1 MKHAARIHKPL
12 RPHPLAL
19 ELSRAFTASAM
30 LAAMPL
36 ALAAPQGGTVT
47 AGQAA
52 IQHNGALTTITQGSQ
67 RAAIDW
73 RSFNV
78 GAAETVNFVQPNASS
93 AILNRVVGND
103 PSAIFGRITANG
115 QVMLINPN
123 GILFGRTA
131 QVDVGALTATTSNL
145 SNADFMAGRLQ
156 FTEPGRP
163 GATVENQGRITVAEG
178 GFAALVGRQVA
189 NSGVITARLGKV
201 ALAGGDAFV
210 LDLYG
215 DKLVNLV
222 VDPAALGALTDAQ
235 GQPLAARVDHSGE
248 IVADGGRVQ
257 LSVATVRQLV
267 DNLINLSGV
276 VRASSFTQAPGV
288 ISLQGDA
295 ATRVNVSGTLDTS
308 GESRGG
314 RIEVTG
320 REVNLQPGSLLA
332 ATGGQGSIAVGGDWQ
347 GRGPLAH
354 AEQVNVA
361 EGALLDAGGGTQG
374 QGGTVVLWS
383 GTRTQFA
390 GRIAAGGGSA
400 GGDGGQVE
408 VSSKGTLGFQGEVDV
423 FAANG
428 RQGALLLDP
437 LNLTIAATG
446 SGDSQIAADQLRYF
460 LTRGASV
467 TLSADNN
474 VTVDAEVNGL
484 VSGGGGV
491 AGGGLTLT
499 AGNNLSVNQ
508 NIVLNNGALN
518 LTATNGT
525 LTQADGTVLYTGSGA
540 ATLRGGAGVDL
551 GQVLSGGAVD
561 IRSANGAVNVR
572 NALVAATSN
581 GSAAPLATLNIEGA
595 GADTLNGALV
605 QGNATVRSVG
615 AEVGLAGAVLQT
627 NAGHLSVTAGTTLT
641 TSASNIGLV
650 SGGTIAAT
658 AGQAID
664 LGAVISTG
672 MATLTSSGAGV
683 TVRQAVTGAG
693 VSAAEGLTVNAAGAV
708 ALAGANTGAGGVNIT
723 TTSGNITSLGSIA
736 SQGGLVSTGNVILHA
751 DAGQV
756 GTTAA
761 PINVQAGGNV
771 LLDGHTGVTAATVL
785 ARGTVGIEA
794 DAGSVRFVADASAT
808 PTLRPITGAGGVPT
822 SVSIT
827 ARDAIDVAGAS
838 AGSGGITIDS
848 SAGTVTLRNASLF
861 SNGPV
866 RVEAEGAVTLLDGA
880 GIATT
885 GATGG
890 VTVTS
895 NNGTLTL
902 GNGGI
907 RAEGDAVDVT
917 LRSRGDMNING
928 DIQTRSGTIDLGSA
942 DGAVTVLASYDDAS
956 LGANATLDA
965 GNHASRSIIRVNGQ
979 NRVEVGELIA
989 YNSVDVSS
997 DAGDVVF
1004 KRGLGGDELGTF
1016 NGNQVHLRTGYVDY
1030 ARGYLEDYRP
1040 VVGRLVV
1047 RAAGSVELNGLN
1059 LDGNESETS
1068 LLPGLSVTAG
1078 RYIVSNNEI
1087 AVNKGDIELT
1097 STGTGAT
1104 DGVYLGNSVY
1114 SRGYDRVVGGV
1125 HQKTGYGIRI
1135 SGRTLGLFDNTLEM
1149 ARLPVDVYTLSWT
1162 EGTTPRTE
1170 TVDAAG
1176 FVVDDMGVRMRTAG
1190 GNYQMAGFRSD
1201 ATSTGIDDIRVF
1213 EVNAAGVE
1221 LSSGLQVRGVQG
1233 NASEYTDANREVAVP
1248 QPTEIAKIEIANNVA
1263 NYQDYRTGTGAYD
1276 NRGRLVAA
1284 TTVIPGQDRNIVV
1297 GSGSLAMTVAG
1308 VAEALPR
1315 TVPTTPRP
1323 YVPGTPIRIG
1333 NFAPR
1338 LTSLHTTPVQTNP
1351 VQSDDPDDPVVRG
1364 ATQGIGLKLLG
1375 FEESGDISTRVWSSR
1390 VHVLVSGGNFF
1401 LGGFNIDNAGYPSS
1415 VRSDGGFTVAGPARL
1430 VRTYEIGGVLQ
1441 PPEEVPITAEFLFQ
1455 FNSAERTQAE
1465 LISMRYDG
1473 SLPSTPLPSGA
1484 TLVSDWR
1491 AVALPSTGTPGTRVS
1506 VRLIDAAPPTV
1517 PSPATPGIAQGTP
1530 GVAYGVDVRAAV
1542 YPSYPGGSA
1551 TTGLQSGGQ
1560 VNPDFR
1566 SLRPAYLYRL
1576 FETTGEPYLDS
1587 VPSDGPRS
1595 YQLSNIVVDSI
1606 GAGSLY
1612 GTDTIGT
1619 RVFVFDGVI
1628 DSANGRR
1635 QTDSFTGVIVPG
1647 GTGIPGFNNSTVG
1660 FAGVGTGFS
1669 LATGTAGNTG
1679 AGTASGVNAGGV
1691 LTPGGQGGG
1700 GVPPS
1705 VDDRSSQDIA
1715 GGVTADPGAAG
1726 LGTGDVIFGSRPAG
1740 QADLGRGGAVPGSAV
1755 NVFKKRYRLA
1765 TSSNAS
1771 VCAPG
1776 VVQSTPAEGGAARE
1790 CAGP

>member
-1 MKHAARIHKPL
+1 MKHAARTHKPF

-19 ELSRAFTASAM
+19 EVSRVFTASAM

-115 QVMLINPN
+115 QVLLINPN

-145 SNADFMAGRLQ
+145 SNADFMAGRLH

-189 NSGVITARLGKV
+189 NSGIITARLGKV

-215 DKLVNLV
+215 DKLVNLI
-222 VDPAALGALTDAQ
+222 VDPAAMGALTDAH

-257 LSVATVRQLV
+257 LSVATVKQLV

-276 VRASSFTQAPGV
+276 VRATSFTQAQGV
-288 ISLQGDA
+288 ISLHGDA
-295 ATRVNVSGTLDTS
+295 NTHVSVSGTLDTS
-308 GESRGG
+308 GDRQGG

-320 REVNLQPGSLLA
+320 RDVTLQSGVSLA
-332 ATGGQGSIAVGGDWQ
+332 ATGGQGSIAVGGEWQ
-347 GRGPLAH
+347 GRGTLAH
-354 AEQVNVA
+354 ADQVNVA
-361 EGALLDAGGGTQG
+361 QGATLDASGGTQG

-383 GTRTQFA
+383 DKNTQFA
-390 GRIAAGGGSA
+390 GRIAASGGSVQ
-400 GGDGGQVE
+400 GDAGQVE

-428 RQGALLLDP
+428 RQGSLLLDP
-437 LNLTIAATG
+437 FNLTIASTG
-446 SGDSQIAADQLRYF
+446 SGDSQIAADQLRFF

-467 TLSADNN
+467 NLAADNN

-484 VSGGGGV
+484 VTGGGGV

-499 AGNNLSVNQ
+499 AGNNLTVNQ

-518 LTATNGT
+518 LTATGGL

-540 ATLRGGAGVDL
+540 ANLRGGAGVNL

-561 IRSANGAVNVR
+561 IRSADGTVAVR
-572 NALVAATSN
+572 NALVAATAN
-581 GSAAPLATLNIEGA
+581 GAVAPLASLNVEGA
-595 GADTLNGALV
+595 GAVTLNGALV
-605 QGNATVRSVG
+605 QGNATVRSVN
-615 AEVGLAGAVLQT
+615 AAVSLAGAVLQT
-627 NAGHLSVTAGTTLT
+627 NAGNLSVTAGTTLST
-641 TSASNIGLV
+641 AASNIGLV
-650 SGGTIAAT
+650 SGGTVSAT

-672 MATLTSSGAGV
+672 MATLTSTGAGV

-693 VSAAEGLTVNAAGAV
+693 AGAAGGLTVNAAGAV

-723 TTSGNITSLGSIA
+723 TSSGNITSLGSSA

-756 GTTAA
+756 GTTTA

-794 DAGSVRFVADASAT
+794 DAGGVRFVADASAT

-848 SAGTVTLRNASLF
+848 SAGAVTLRNASLF
-861 SNGPV
+861 SSGPV
-866 RVEAEGAVTLLDGA
+866 RVEAEGNVTLLDGA

-885 GATGG
+885 SATGG

-902 GNGGI
+902 GNAGI
-907 RAEGDAVDVT
+907 RAEGDAVNVT

-942 DGAVTVLASYDDAS
+942 DGAVTVLASYDDPS
-956 LGANATLDA
+956 LAANATLDA
-965 GNHASRSIIRVNGQ
+965 GNHASRSIVRVNGQ

-1004 KRGLGGDELGTF
+1004 KRGLGGRLEGTF
-1016 NGNQVHLRTGYVDY
+1016 NGNNVQLTTGYVDY
-1030 ARGYLEDYRP
+1030 ASGYQAQYRP
-1040 VVGRLVV
+1040 NVGRVEISAPL
-1047 RAAGSVELNGLN
+1047 GSVEVNGLN
-1059 LDGNESETS
+1059 LDGNESPTS
-1068 LLPGLSVTAG
+1068 LLPGLRITAG

-1114 SRGYDRVVGGV
+1114 SRGYDTVVGGV
-1125 HQKTGYGIRI
+1125 RQKIGYGIRI
-1135 SGRTLGLFDNTLEM
+1135 SGRTLGLFDNTAEM

-1162 EGTTPRTE
+1162 EGTTPRTV

-1176 FVVDDMGVRMRTAG
+1176 FVVDDMGVRVRTAG

-1201 ATSTGIDDIRVF
+1201 AASTDVDDIRVF
-1213 EVNAAGVE
+1213 EVNAAGIEV
-1221 LSSGLQVRGVQG
+1221 SSSLQVSGVQG
-1233 NASEYTDANREVAVP
+1233 NASNYTDGTRQVAVP

-1263 NYQDYRTGTGAYD
+1263 NYQDYRIGAGAYD

-1284 TTVIPGQDRNIVV
+1284 TTVIPGQDRDIVV

-1315 TVPTTPRP
+1315 TVPATPRP
-1323 YVPGTPIRIG
+1323 YVPGSPIRIG

-1351 VQSDDPDDPVVRG
+1351 VQSDDPNDPVVRG

-1375 FEESGDISTRVWSSR
+1375 FEENGDISTRVWSSR
-1390 VHVLVSGGNFF
+1390 VHVLLGGANFF
-1401 LGGFNIDNAGYPSS
+1401 LGGFNIDNVGFPSS
-1415 VRSDGGFTVAGPARL
+1415 VSPDAGFTVQGPARL
-1430 VRTYEIGGVLQ
+1430 VRTYEIGGVVQ
-1441 PPEEVPITAEFLFQ
+1441 PEEVVAVGAEFLFQ
-1455 FNSAERTQAE
+1455 FNSAERIQAE
-1465 LISMRYDG
+1465 FISARFTG
-1473 SLPSTPLPSGA
+1473 ALPSTPLPAGA
-1484 TLVSDWR
+1484 TLVSDWSL
-1491 AVALPSTGTPGTRVS
+1491 VLLPSTGTPGSIVT
-1506 VRLIDAAPPTV
+1506 VRLVDAAP
-1517 PSPATPGIAQGTP
+1517 SIASGAA
-1530 GVAYGVDVRAAV
+1530 GVAHGVDFRAGL
-1542 YPSYPGGSA
+1542 YPSHAGGST
-1551 TTGLQSGGQ
+1551 TTGLQSNGTVTPG
-1560 VNPDFR
+1560 FR
-1566 SLRPAYLYRL
+1566 LLRPSYVYRL
-1576 FETTGEPYLDS
+1576 DS
-1587 VPSDGPRS
+1587 NDDPFLSPVPTDGPRS
-1595 YQLSNIVVDSI
+1595 FQLDNIVVDSI
-1606 GAGSLY
+1606 GTNHLY
-1612 GTDTIGT
+1612 GSDIIGT

-1635 QTDSFTGVIVPG
+1635 QTDSFTGVIIPG
-1647 GTGIPGFNNSTVG
+1647 GSGIPGFNNSTVG
-1660 FAGVGTGFS
+1660 FTGVGTGFS
-1669 LATGTAGNTG
+1669 LATGTAGSTG
-1679 AGTASGVNAGGV
+1679 AGTATGVNAGGV
-1691 LTPGGQGGG
+1691 VIPGGQGGA

-1705 VDDRSSQDIA
+1705 VDDRSAQDTAGAVIA
-1715 GGVTADPGAAG
+1715 DAGAAG
-1726 LGTGDVIFGSRPAG
+1726 PGTGEVIFGSRPSV

-1776 VVQSTPAEGGAARE
+1776 VVQSAPAEGGAARD
-1790 CAGP
+1790 CGGP

>member
-1 MKHAARIHKPL
+1 MKHAARTHKPL

-19 ELSRAFTASAM
+19 AVSRAFTASAM

-78 GAAETVNFVQPNASS
+78 GAAETVNFVQPSASS
-93 AILNRVVGND
+93 VILNRVVGND

-215 DKLVNLV
+215 DKLVNLI

-235 GQPLAARVDHSGE
+235 GQPLAARVDHSGQ

-320 REVNLQPGSLLA
+320 REVSLQPGSSLA

-347 GRGPLAH
+347 GRGPLTH

-499 AGNNLSVNQ
+499 AGNDLSVNQ

-540 ATLRGGAGVDL
+540 ANLRGGAGVDL

-572 NALVAATSN
+572 HALVAATA
-581 GSAAPLATLNIEGA
+581 GGTAAPLASLNVDAA
-595 GADTLNGALV
+595 GAVSLNGALV
-605 QGNATVRSVG
+605 QGNATVRSANG
-615 AEVGLAGAVLQT
+615 AVNLAGAVLQS
-627 NAGHLSVTAGTTLT
+627 NAGNVQVDAGTTLT
-641 TSASNIGLV
+641 SATSNVGLV
-650 SGGTIAAT
+650 AGGTTTAT
-658 AGQAID
+658 AGGAID
-664 LGAVISTG
+664 LGVVISTG
-672 MATLTSSGAGV
+672 TAQLRSSGAGV
-683 TVRQAVTGAG
+683 TVRQAITGTGGGATHGVQVDAQGAVNLAG
-693 VSAAEGLTVNAAGAV
+693 VNAGTGGISITATGNVISQGASAAEG
-708 ALAGANTGAGGVNIT
+708 
-723 TTSGNITSLGSIA
+723 
-736 SQGGLVSTGNVILHA
+736 GLVSAGSVFVEST
-751 DAGQV
+751 AGQA
-756 GTTAA
+756 GTGGA
-761 PINVQAGGNV
+761 PLRVQAGDQVHIG
-771 LLDGHTGVTAATVL
+771 GSTGVTAVTVL
-785 ARGTVGIEA
+785 GRGHISLGS
-794 DAGSVRFVADASAT
+794 DAGSVTVSEAIAAEPGTASEAT
-808 PTLRPITGAGGVPT
+808 TERPT
-822 SVSIT
+822 SVT
-827 ARDAIDVAGAS
+827 VNGRTGIDLSGVAAGQFGVSMEAS
-838 AGSGGITIDS
+838 AGAITLRNSIFSDGNVNLIAQGGITLQDGAGVVTTRPNGDGAIS
-848 SAGTVTLRNASLF
+848 MLSYNGTVTVGNA
-861 SNGPV
+861 
-866 RVEAEGAVTLLDGA
+866 
-880 GIATT
+880 
-885 GATGG
+885 
-890 VTVTS
+890 
-895 NNGTLTL
+895 
-902 GNGGI
+902 GI
-907 RAEGDAVDVT
+907 RAEGAGAGISLIGGAGVAVD
-917 LRSRGDMNING
+917 GDV
-928 DIQTRSGTIDLGSA
+928 RAHSGTIGLSSNA
-942 DGAVTVLASYDDAS
+942 GAVRVLASATSNADE
-956 LGANATLDA
+956 ANATLDA
-965 GNHASRSIIRVNGQ
+965 GNDATRSVINVSAQ
-979 NRVEVGELIA
+979 TDVDVGEMIA
-989 YNSVDVSS
+989 YNGISLNSF
-997 DAGDVVF
+997 AGNVTLR
-1004 KRGLGGDELGTF
+1004 RGLGGNASGTF
-1016 NGNQVHLRTGYVDY
+1016 GGAPVLFNTGYVDH
-1030 ARGYLEDYRP
+1030 ARGYLSQYRP
-1040 VVGRLVV
+1040 NVGRLVIT
-1047 RAAGSVELNGLN
+1047 AANGSVELNGLN
-1059 LDGNESETS
+1059 LDGNANATDTTA
-1068 LLPGLSVTAG
+1068 GLSVTAG
-1078 RYIVSNNEI
+1078 RRIVSNNEI
-1087 AVNKGDIELT
+1087 AVNKGDIVLAG
-1097 STGTGAT
+1097 GTTQAT
-1104 DGVYLGNSVY
+1104 DGVYLGSSVY
-1114 SRGYDRVVGGV
+1114 SRGHDVVNNGV
-1125 HQKTGYGIRI
+1125 RSKTGYGIRI
-1135 SGRTLGLFDNTLEM
+1135 TGRVLGMFDNTNEM
-1149 ARLPVDVYTLSWT
+1149 AQLPVNTFETSWYTLDANNN
-1162 EGTTPRTE
+1162 PVPHLVRTDAGGFL
-1170 TVDAAG
+1170 VDAAG
-1176 FVVDDMGVRMRTAG
+1176 MRVINPDG
-1190 GNYQMAGFRSD
+1190 SFQMLGLL
-1201 ATSTGIDDIRVF
+1201 TGSSVGDLAVYN
-1213 EVNAAGVE
+1213 VNASGTIVSGPNAGTTIG
-1221 LSSGLQVRGVQG
+1221 SVRGVGSVIVNGVTRVVQ
-1233 NASEYTDANREVAVP
+1233 
-1248 QPTEIAKIEIANNVA
+1248 QQIAKIEIANNVA
-1263 NYQDYRTGTGAYD
+1263 NYQDTGNQRTLVEANTGSAASRVIELGT
-1276 NRGRLVAA
+1276 
-1284 TTVIPGQDRNIVV
+1284 TTAPITI
-1297 GSGSLAMTVAG
+1297 AG
-1308 VAEALPR
+1308 VANH
-1315 TVPTTPRP
+1315 T
-1323 YVPGTPIRIG
+1323 PGTAMRITG
-1333 NFAPR
+1333 P
-1338 LTSLHTTPVQTNP
+1338 TPVLTAPSQVP
-1351 VQSDDPDDPVVRG
+1351 IISAPAQDG
-1364 ATQGIGLKLLG
+1364 AVAAAQGIGLKLLSFREAGDTGSQVWGG
-1375 FEESGDISTRVWSSR
+1375 FVRMINSGDSN
-1390 VHVLVSGGNFF
+1390 NFF
-1401 LGGFNIDNAGYPSS
+1401 FRLTGVGGALSIMDVQSTPPVEGVFAVTAP
-1415 VRSDGGFTVAGPARL
+1415 VLAQRTFTLDGEAVTQVAQVPTGSATYTFQIEDGPNGGEVARL
-1430 VRTYEIGGVLQ
+1430 VSVGDPVNASLASLVT
-1441 PPEEVPITAEFLFQ
+1441 PPP
-1455 FNSAERTQAE
+1455 
-1465 LISMRYDG
+1465 D
-1473 SLPSTPLPSGA
+1473 GA
-1484 TLVSDWR
+1484 TNVSAWSFTNWR
-1491 AVALPSTGTPGTRVS
+1491 DEQTTARVRLEPPTLAVA
-1506 VRLIDAAPPTV
+1506 
-1517 PSPATPGIAQGTP
+1517 
-1530 GVAYGVDVRAAV
+1530 GVASGVRVNGGLYGRD
-1542 YPSYPGGSA
+1542 GA
-1551 TTGLQSGGQ
+1551 TGPALQSGSTVAPNYALMRTDLLQQTPFGALQ
-1560 VNPDFR
+1560 GFNQFSDPRTFQIDRILV
-1566 SLRPAYLYRL
+1566 
-1576 FETTGEPYLDS
+1576 DS
-1587 VPSDGPRS
+1587 VSGTRDGTGG
-1595 YQLSNIVVDSI
+1595 L
-1606 GAGSLY
+1606 
-1612 GTDTIGT
+1612 IGT
-1619 RVFVFDGVI
+1619 RVFAYDGAIETSNGSRTFDG
-1628 DSANGRR
+1628 N
-1635 QTDSFTGVIVPG
+1635 TGVLIPG
-1647 GTGIPGFNNSTVG
+1647 LNGISGFNNSTVG
-1660 FAGVGTGFS
+1660 FAGVGVGFDF
-1669 LATGTAGNTG
+1669 TANG
-1679 AGTASGVNAGGV
+1679 SAGGTGV
-1691 LTPGGQGGG
+1691 GSTSGQGVGGAFIPGGQSGAGS
-1700 GVPPS
+1700 VPA
-1705 VDDRSSQDIA
+1705 VDDRSSQDTA
-1715 GGVTADPGAAG
+1715 GGVIADAGAAG